1 MTELSIL
8 FVNDINNEK
17 LLTYFINDDE
27 IKDYFKIHN
36 FNGKKKEMLL
46 VPKQYLKD
54 SKDTLLISIS
64 EISNDFDACYLGA
77 VARTKINALFAS
89 LVIFRH
95 DRRVRRP
102 PVPSKFIES
111 SPHYLPYL
119 THRNDR

>member
-36 FNGKKKEMLL
+36 FNGKKKEMIL

-54 SKDTLLISIS
+54 
-64 EISNDFDACYLGA
+64 
-77 VARTKINALFAS
+77 
-89 LVIFRH
+89 
-95 DRRVRRP
+95 
-102 PVPSKFIES
+102 
-111 SPHYLPYL
+111 
-119 THRNDR
+119 

>member
-17 LLTYFINDDE
+17 LLTYFINEDE

-64 EISNDFDACYLGA
+64 EISNDFDACYLGS
-77 VARTKINALFAS
+77 VL
-89 LVIFRH
+89 
-95 DRRVRRP
+95 
-102 PVPSKFIES
+102 
-111 SPHYLPYL
+111 
-119 THRNDR
+119 HR